1 MSDNTTAL
9 MSMKLP
15 ELKKLAAE
23 AGVAGAATMR
33 KGDIIAAL
41 STQTAPAKQQDTE
54 RPARASR
61 GEESTERNDGERGE
75 RRERNRDRG
84 QIGRAHV

>member
-15 ELKKLAAE
+15 ELKKMAAE
-23 AGVAGAATMR
+23 AGVEGAATMR

-41 STQTAPAKQQDTE
+41 SNGSAPKSEATAG
-54 RPARASR
+54 RAS
-61 GEESTERNDGERGE
+61 
-75 RRERNRDRG
+75 
-84 QIGRAHV
+84 AP

>member
-54 RPARASR
+54 RLSLSYDHRLVDGADAARFL
-61 GEESTERNDGERGE
+61 TDLK
-75 RRERNRDRG
+75 NRYEHG
-84 QIGRAHV
+84 SFEL